1 MGLDRKKNGV
11 VFSLIIRTY
20 AGSPGL
26 VDVIN
31 RLIFRRQ
38 TLQTHCRHDIM
49 NRFFS
54 ISLWA
59 LLIILCL
66 VGTGSAQTTWH
77 VATNG
82 ADTGCDGLSRAQA
95 FLTISNAVTNASSV
109 TPDPAFVNPAVN
121 DYR

>member
-1 MGLDRKKNGV
+1 ME
-11 VFSLIIRTY
+11 T
-20 AGSPGL
+20 
-26 VDVIN
+26 
-31 RLIFRRQ
+31 Q
-38 TLQTHCRHDIM
+38 CRHDIM

-82 ADTGCDGLSRAQA
+82 ADTGRDGLSWAQA